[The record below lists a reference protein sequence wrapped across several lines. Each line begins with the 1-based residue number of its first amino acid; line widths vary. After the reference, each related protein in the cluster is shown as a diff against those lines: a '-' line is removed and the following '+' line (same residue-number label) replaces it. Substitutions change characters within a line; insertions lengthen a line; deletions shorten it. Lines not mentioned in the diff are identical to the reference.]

1 MRSAII
7 SASLFLSLTVSTHA
21 QALNVNGANL
31 FLGQS
36 EVRARAEIKAAGMG
50 MNNLGTEGGSY
61 ILTIKRGEIYESFGS
76 VTFEKGKVTFISR
89 DWYLDQPSIDK
100 NALANI
106 FYSAATSL
114 LEGKERA
121 TCTISVR
128 TKDFSPS
135 QGVVKTTEIEC
146 IRSNRIHTLSLM
158 GSDCS
163 AGCSIGDVT
172 GSVIESVKEAD

>member
-7 SASLFLSLTVSTHA
+7 SATLFLSLTVSTHA
-21 QALNVNGANL
+21 QALKVNGANL
-31 FLGQS
+31 YLGES
-36 EVRARAEIKAAGMG
+36 EAKARADIKANGMG
-50 MNNLGTEGGSY
+50 MNSGGTEGGSY

-76 VTFEKGKVTFISR
+76 VTFEKGKVIFISR
-89 DWYLDQPSIDK
+89 EWYLDQPSIDK

-106 FYSAATSL
+106 FYSAAASL

-121 TCTISVR
+121 ICSITVNS
-128 TKDFSPS
+128 KDFSPS
-135 QGVVKTTEIEC
+135 EGVMKTTEIEC
-146 IRSNRIHTLSLM
+146 LKSNRIHTLSLV

-172 GSVIESVKEAD
+172 GSVIESIKEAD